1 MVGLSSQAT
10 LASALSAL
18 RSKGKGALSR
28 SLRPMKDGDGASE
41 PPSAPLPKP
50 IPALGA
56 PSETPSKV
64 LLAAAIDAG
73 GGLQQFQAQQSK
85 LLELASNNNV
95 LLVERM
101 KEREEEAGKKAREAE
116 EQVKRLQILVE
127 TKEEQVR
134 RLTARLDANNDL
146 EEKIKKFF
154 GENEDF
160 HKKKAADLA
169 VANSELAAKLEDSEK
184 RRMESLLADADSSA
198 VREAVASLQQLAENV
213 QSKTEQ
219 VWAVVSGLDPG
230 TVVAGSGGGA
240 AGTVSS
246 TVGLLHNKVDKMVRL
261 MVETSENQKKMNKVL
276 QDLLKVGLV
285 KTEVVG
291 GATEEVDGEK
301 RKRRKEREKSRERGE
316 SRDKRSRS
324 PDSSLEPVVSSE

>member
-1 MVGLSSQAT
+1 MVGFSSQAT

-18 RSKGKGALSR
+18 RSKSKGALGR

-73 GGLQQFQAQQSK
+73 GGLKQFQAQQSK

-95 LLVERM
+95 LLVEKM
-101 KEREEEAGKKAREAE
+101 KEREEEAGKKARESE

-146 EEKIKKFF
+146 EVKIKKFF

-169 VANSELAAKLEDSEK
+169 AANSELAAKLEDSEK

-198 VREAVASLQQLAENV
+198 VREAVASLQQLTENV

-230 TVVAGSGGGA
+230 TVVAGTGGGP

-276 QDLLKVGLV
+276 QDLLKVGV
-285 KTEVVG
+285 VSKTEVNNSVG
-291 GATEEVDGEK
+291 GGGEEENGER
-301 RKRRKEREKSRERGE
+301 RKRRRERAV
-316 SRDKRSRS
+316 K
-324 PDSSLEPVVSSE
+324 

>member
-1 MVGLSSQAT
+1 MRGTEASSPVKKEKEEPEEEMEEEEGDLHWLTFQNGDCLNENQIREEFGDQWKVVEVDGAVGGPSDGWVMVGLSSQAT

-28 SLRPMKDGDGASE
+28 SLRPLKDGDGASE
-41 PPSAPLPKP
+41 PPPAPLPKP
-50 IPALGA
+50 IPALGG
-56 PSETPSKV
+56 PTETPSKV
-64 LLAAAIDAG
+64 LLSAAIDAG
-73 GGLQQFQAQQSK
+73 GGLQQFQAQQTK

-101 KEREEEAGKKAREAE
+101 KEREEEAGKKARESE

-169 VANSELAAKLEDSEK
+169 EANSELAAKLEDSEK

-198 VREAVASLQQLAENV
+198 VRYL
-213 QSKTEQ
+213 
-219 VWAVVSGLDPG
+219 LDSFTSISIYDLCLLG
-230 TVVAGSGGGA
+230 ERGCCLFAA
-240 AGTVSS
+240 AG
-246 TVGLLHNKVDKMVRL
+246 
-261 MVETSENQKKMNKVL
+261 
-276 QDLLKVGLV
+276 
-285 KTEVVG
+285 
-291 GATEEVDGEK
+291 
-301 RKRRKEREKSRERGE
+301 
-316 SRDKRSRS
+316 
-324 PDSSLEPVVSSE
+324 

>member
-1 MVGLSSQAT
+1 MRGTEASSPAKKEKEEPEEEMEEEEGDLHWLTFQNGDCLNESQIREEFGDQWKVAEVDGALGGPSDGWVMVGLSSQAT
-10 LASALSAL
+10 LASALTAL

-28 SLRPMKDGDGASE
+28 SLRPLKDSDGASE

-56 PSETPSKV
+56 PTETPSKV

-101 KEREEEAGKKAREAE
+101 KEREEEAGKKARESE

-146 EEKIKKFF
+146 EVKIKKFF

-169 VANSELAAKLEDSEK
+169 EANSELAAKLEDSEK

-198 VREAVASLQQLAENV
+198 V
-213 QSKTEQ
+213 SK
-219 VWAVVSGLDPG
+219 
-230 TVVAGSGGGA
+230 
-240 AGTVSS
+240 
-246 TVGLLHNKVDKMVRL
+246 
-261 MVETSENQKKMNKVL
+261 
-276 QDLLKVGLV
+276 
-285 KTEVVG
+285 
-291 GATEEVDGEK
+291 
-301 RKRRKEREKSRERGE
+301 E
-316 SRDKRSRS
+316 SIHS
-324 PDSSLEPVVSSE
+324 

>member
-1 MVGLSSQAT
+1 M
-10 LASALSAL
+10 
-18 RSKGKGALSR
+18 
-28 SLRPMKDGDGASE
+28 
-41 PPSAPLPKP
+41 
-50 IPALGA
+50 
-56 PSETPSKV
+56 
-64 LLAAAIDAG
+64 
-73 GGLQQFQAQQSK
+73 

-101 KEREEEAGKKAREAE
+101 KEKEEEAGKKARESK

-134 RLTARLDANNDL
+134 RLTARLDANNEL
-146 EEKIKKFF
+146 EGKIKKFF

-169 VANSELAAKLEDSEK
+169 EANTELAAKLEDSEK

-230 TVVAGSGGGA
+230 TVVAGTGGGP

-276 QDLLKVGLV
+276 QDLLKVGV
-285 KTEVVG
+285 VSKTEVNNSVG
-291 GATEEVDGEK
+291 GGGEEENGERRK
-301 RKRRKEREKSRERGE
+301 RKRERERKRRETRWM
-316 SRDKRSRS
+316 SW
-324 PDSSLEPVVSSE
+324 